1 MKNSVYLRLSSF
13 LFTFFFCWLV
23 FLAFMPIWFKQVLH
37 LSGAQIG
44 TIYAANAIAAMSF
57 QPIYGYISDRIGLR
71 KHLLGFINFCVAM
84 TAPFFLLVYQP
95 LLESFFFAGVVAG
108 ALFMAIAYNAGVAA
122 IESFVEKAGRSNN
135 FEFGRARC
143 WGSLGAAVGIF
154 AAGLVFNL
162 NPSYIFILASIM
174 SLPLAAILY
183 TTKLKASDLE
193 IAEKNNISL
202 ADVRELFKI
211 KNVWLFMIFILGSA
225 CVYGVF
231 DQQFAI
237 YYASLFPT
245 EAEGNEAFGFLNS
258 FQVFLEAAAMFV
270 APYFVNKL
278 GAKRSLILAG
288 TIMTCRMVGSG
299 VVVNTIGISA
309 IKLLHAVELSLLLI
323 AVFKYVAKNFDN
335 RLSSVMYLVGYQLS
349 NQLGA
354 AILSP
359 IVGSLYDSI
368 GFPSTYL
375 FLGAVVGSFTLFGAF
390 VLVPDSKAPYQQA
403 EVTENAG
410 EAV

>member
-44 TIYAANAIAAMSF
+44 TIYAANAIAAMTF

-122 IESFVEKAGRSNN
+122 IESFVEKAGRSND

-183 TTKLKASDLE
+183 TTRLKAADLE
-193 IAEKNNISL
+193 IAQKNNISL
-202 ADVRELFKI
+202 ADVKALFKI

-225 CVYGVF
+225 CVYSVF

-237 YYASLFPT
+237 YYASLFPA
-245 EAEGNEAFGFLNS
+245 EAEGNEAFGYLNS
-258 FQVFLEAAAMFV
+258 FQVFLEAAAMFA

-309 IKLLHAVELSLLLI
+309 IKLLHAVELSLLLV
-323 AVFKYVAKNFDN
+323 AVFKYIAKNFDN
-335 RLSSVMYLVGYQLS
+335 RLASVMYLVGYQLS

-359 IVGSLYDSI
+359 VVGSFYDSI

-390 VLVPDSKAPYQQA
+390 VLVSDSKAPYQQREEA
-403 EVTENAG
+403 ESAP
-410 EAV
+410 EAA

>member
-44 TIYAANAIAAMSF
+44 TIYAANAIAAMTF

-258 FQVFLEAAAMFV
+258 FQVFLEAAAMFA

-309 IKLLHAVELSLLLI
+309 IKLLHAVELSLLLV
-323 AVFKYVAKNFDN
+323 AVFKYIAKNFDN
-335 RLSSVMYLVGYQLS
+335 RLASVMYLVGYQLS

-359 IVGSLYDSI
+359 VVGSLYDSI

-390 VLVPDSKAPYQQA
+390 VLVSDSKAPYQQREEA
-403 EVTENAG
+403 EYAP
-410 EAV
+410 EAA

>member
-44 TIYAANAIAAMSF
+44 TIYAANAIAAMTF

-84 TAPFFLLVYQP
+84 TPPFFLLVYQP

-122 IESFVEKAGRSNN
+122 IESFVEKAGRSND

-174 SLPLAAILY
+174 SLPLSAILY
-183 TTKLKASDLE
+183 TTRLKAADLE
-193 IAEKNNISL
+193 IAQKNNISL
-202 ADVRELFKI
+202 ADVKALFKI

-225 CVYGVF
+225 CVYSVF

-245 EAEGNEAFGFLNS
+245 EAEGNEAFGYLNS
-258 FQVFLEAAAMFV
+258 FQVFLEAAAMFA

-309 IKLLHAVELSLLLI
+309 IKLLHAVELSLLLV
-323 AVFKYVAKNFDN
+323 AVFKYIAKNFDN
-335 RLSSVMYLVGYQLS
+335 RLASVMYLVGYQLS

-390 VLVPDSKAPYQQA
+390 VLVSDSKAPYQQREEA
-403 EVTENAG
+403 ESAP
-410 EAV
+410 EAA

>member
-44 TIYAANAIAAMSF
+44 TIYAANAIAAMTF

-122 IESFVEKAGRSNN
+122 IESFVEKAGRSND

-143 WGSLGAAVGIF
+143 WGALGAAVGIF

-193 IAEKNNISL
+193 IAQKNNISL
-202 ADVRELFKI
+202 ADVKALFKI

-225 CVYGVF
+225 CVYSVF

-245 EAEGNEAFGFLNS
+245 EAEGNEAFGYLNS
-258 FQVFLEAAAMFV
+258 FQVFLEAAAMFA

-309 IKLLHAVELSLLLI
+309 IKLLHAVELSLLLV
-323 AVFKYVAKNFDN
+323 AVCKYIAKNFDN
-335 RLSSVMYLVGYQLS
+335 RLASVMYLVGYQLS

-359 IVGSLYDSI
+359 VVGSFYDSI

-390 VLVPDSKAPYQQA
+390 VLVSDSKAPYQQREEA
-403 EVTENAG
+403 ESAP
-410 EAV
+410 EAA

>member
-1 MKNSVYLRLSSF
+1 MKNSIYLRLSSF

-57 QPIYGYISDRIGLR
+57 QPIYGYISDRIGLK
-71 KHLLGFINFCVAM
+71 KHLLGFINLCVAM

-95 LLESFFFAGVVAG
+95 LLENFFYAGVVAG

-174 SLPLAAILY
+174 SLPLAVILY

-245 EAEGNEAFGFLNS
+245 EAEGNEAFGYLNS
-258 FQVFLEAAAMFV
+258 FQVFLEAAAMFA

-309 IKLLHAVELSLLLI
+309 IKLLHAVELSLLLV
-323 AVFKYVAKNFDN
+323 AVFKYIAKNFDN
-335 RLSSVMYLVGYQLS
+335 RLASVMYLVGYQLS

-359 IVGSLYDSI
+359 VVGSFYDSI

-390 VLVPDSKAPYQQA
+390 VLVSDSKAPYQQREEA
-403 EVTENAG
+403 ESAP
-410 EAV
+410 EAA

>member
-44 TIYAANAIAAMSF
+44 TIYAANAIAAMTF

-122 IESFVEKAGRSNN
+122 IESFVEKAGRSND

-183 TTKLKASDLE
+183 TTRLKAADLE
-193 IAEKNNISL
+193 IAQKNNISL
-202 ADVRELFKI
+202 ADVKALFKI

-225 CVYGVF
+225 CVYSVF

-245 EAEGNEAFGFLNS
+245 EAEGNEAFGYLNS
-258 FQVFLEAAAMFV
+258 FQVFLEAAAMFA

-309 IKLLHAVELSLLLI
+309 IKLLHAVELSLLLG
-323 AVFKYVAKNFDN
+323 AVFKYIAKNFDN
-335 RLSSVMYLVGYQLS
+335 RLASVMYLVGYQLS

-359 IVGSLYDSI
+359 VVGSFYDSI

-390 VLVPDSKAPYQQA
+390 VLVSDSKAPYQQREEA
-403 EVTENAG
+403 ESAP
-410 EAV
+410 EAA

>member
-44 TIYAANAIAAMSF
+44 TIYAANAIAAMTF

-122 IESFVEKAGRSNN
+122 IESFVEKAGRSND

-183 TTKLKASDLE
+183 TTRLKAADLE
-193 IAEKNNISL
+193 IAQKNNISL
-202 ADVRELFKI
+202 ADVKALFKI

-225 CVYGVF
+225 CVYSVF

-245 EAEGNEAFGFLNS
+245 EAEGNEAFGYLNS
-258 FQVFLEAAAMFV
+258 FQVFLEAAAMFA

-309 IKLLHAVELSLLLI
+309 IKLLHAVELSLLLV
-323 AVFKYVAKNFDN
+323 AVFKYIAKNFDN
-335 RLSSVMYLVGYQLS
+335 RLASVMYLVGYQLS

-359 IVGSLYDSI
+359 VVGSFYDSI

-390 VLVPDSKAPYQQA
+390 VLVSDSKSPYQQREEA
-403 EVTENAG
+403 ESAP
-410 EAV
+410 EAA

>member
-44 TIYAANAIAAMSF
+44 TIYAANAIAAMTF

-122 IESFVEKAGRSNN
+122 IESFVEKAGRSND

-154 AAGLVFNL
+154 VAGLVFNL

-183 TTKLKASDLE
+183 TTRLKAADLE
-193 IAEKNNISL
+193 IAQKNNISL
-202 ADVRELFKI
+202 ADVKALFKI

-225 CVYGVF
+225 CVYSVF

-245 EAEGNEAFGFLNS
+245 EAEGNEAFGYLNS
-258 FQVFLEAAAMFV
+258 FQVFLEAAAMFA

-309 IKLLHAVELSLLLI
+309 IKLLHAVELSLLLV
-323 AVFKYVAKNFDN
+323 AVFKYIAKNFDN
-335 RLSSVMYLVGYQLS
+335 RLASVMYLVGYQLS

-359 IVGSLYDSI
+359 VVGSFYDSI

-390 VLVPDSKAPYQQA
+390 VLVSDSKAPYQQREEA
-403 EVTENAG
+403 ESAP
-410 EAV
+410 EAA

>member
-1 MKNSVYLRLSSF
+1 MKNIVYLRLSSF

-37 LSGAQIG
+37 LSGAEIG
-44 TIYAANAIAAMSF
+44 TIYAANSIAAMAM
-57 QPIYGYISDRIGLR
+57 QPVYGYISDRIGLR
-71 KHLLGFINFCVAM
+71 KNLLAFINLCVVM

-95 LLESFFFAGVVAG
+95 LLTNYFFLGVIAG
-108 ALFMAIAYNAGVAA
+108 AIFMAIAYNAGVAA
-122 IESFVEKAGRSNN
+122 IESFVEKAGRSNG

-154 AAGLVFNL
+154 AAGLVFNI
-162 NPSYIFILASIM
+162 NPSYIFIMASVM
-174 SLPLAAILY
+174 ALPLAIILY
-183 TTKLKASDLE
+183 TTKLKAADLE
-193 IAEKNNISL
+193 QAKKNNISL
-202 ADVRELFKI
+202 ADVKELFHI
-211 KNVWLFMIFILGSA
+211 KNVWMFMIFILGSA
-225 CVYGVF
+225 CVYSVF

-245 EAEGNEAFGFLNS
+245 EAEGNEAFGYLNS
-258 FQVFLEAAAMFV
+258 FQVFLEAAAMFM

-288 TIMTCRMVGSG
+288 TIMTCRMLGSG
-299 VVVNTIGISA
+299 LVTNTIAISG
-309 IKLLHAVELSLLLI
+309 IKLLHAVELSLLLVS
-323 AVFKYVAKNFDN
+323 VFKYIAKNFDN

-359 IVGSLYDSI
+359 IVGSFYDTI
-368 GFPSTYL
+368 GFASTYI

-390 VLVPDSKAPYQQA
+390 ALVADSKPPVQQVEDTA
-403 EVTENAG
+403 A
-410 EAV
+410 

>member
-44 TIYAANAIAAMSF
+44 TIYAANAIAAMTF

-122 IESFVEKAGRSNN
+122 IESFVEKAGRSND

-183 TTKLKASDLE
+183 TTRLKAADLE
-193 IAEKNNISL
+193 IAQKNNISL
-202 ADVRELFKI
+202 ADVKALFKI

-245 EAEGNEAFGFLNS
+245 EAEGNEAFGYLNS
-258 FQVFLEAAAMFV
+258 FQVFLEAAAMFT

-309 IKLLHAVELSLLLI
+309 IKLLHAVELSLLLV
-323 AVFKYVAKNFDN
+323 AVFKYIAKNFDN
-335 RLSSVMYLVGYQLS
+335 RLASVMYLVGYQLS

-359 IVGSLYDSI
+359 VVGSFYDSI

-390 VLVPDSKAPYQQA
+390 VLVSDSKAPYQQREEA
-403 EVTENAG
+403 ESAP
-410 EAV
+410 EAA

>member
-44 TIYAANAIAAMSF
+44 TIYAANAIAAMTF

-122 IESFVEKAGRSNN
+122 IESFVEKAGRSND

-225 CVYGVF
+225 CVYSVF

-245 EAEGNEAFGFLNS
+245 EAEGNEAFGYLNS
-258 FQVFLEAAAMFV
+258 FQVFLEAAAMFA

-309 IKLLHAVELSLLLI
+309 IKLLHAVELSLLLV
-323 AVFKYVAKNFDN
+323 AVFKYIAKNFDN
-335 RLSSVMYLVGYQLS
+335 RLASVMYLVGYQLS

-359 IVGSLYDSI
+359 VVGSFYDSI
-368 GFPSTYL
+368 SFPSTYL

-390 VLVPDSKAPYQQA
+390 VLVSDSKAPYQQREEA
-403 EVTENAG
+403 ESAP
-410 EAV
+410 EAA

>member
-44 TIYAANAIAAMSF
+44 TIYAANAIAAMTF

-122 IESFVEKAGRSNN
+122 IESFVEKAGRSND

-183 TTKLKASDLE
+183 TTRLKAADLE
-193 IAEKNNISL
+193 IAQKNNISL
-202 ADVRELFKI
+202 ADVKALFKI

-225 CVYGVF
+225 CVYSVF

-245 EAEGNEAFGFLNS
+245 EAEGNEAFGYLNS
-258 FQVFLEAAAMFV
+258 FQVFLEAAAMFA

-309 IKLLHAVELSLLLI
+309 IKLMHAVELSLLLV
-323 AVFKYVAKNFDN
+323 AVFKYIAKNFDN
-335 RLSSVMYLVGYQLS
+335 RLASVMYLVGYQLS

-359 IVGSLYDSI
+359 VVGSFYDSI

-390 VLVPDSKAPYQQA
+390 VLVSDSKAPYQQREEA
-403 EVTENAG
+403 ESAP
-410 EAV
+410 EAA

>member
-95 LLESFFFAGVVAG
+95 LLENFFYAGVVAG

-183 TTKLKASDLE
+183 TTRLKAADLE
-193 IAEKNNISL
+193 IAQKNNVSL
-202 ADVRELFKI
+202 ADVKALFKI

-309 IKLLHAVELSLLLI
+309 IKLLHAVELSLLLV
-323 AVFKYVAKNFDN
+323 AVFKYIAKNFDN
-335 RLSSVMYLVGYQLS
+335 RLASVMYLVGYQLS

-390 VLVPDSKAPYQQA
+390 VLVSDSKAPYQQREEA
-403 EVTENAG
+403 ESAP
-410 EAV
+410 EAA

>member
-44 TIYAANAIAAMSF
+44 TIYAANAIAAMTF

-122 IESFVEKAGRSNN
+122 IESFVEKAGRSND

-183 TTKLKASDLE
+183 TTRLKAADLE
-193 IAEKNNISL
+193 IAQKNNISL
-202 ADVRELFKI
+202 ADVKALFKI

-225 CVYGVF
+225 CVYSVF

-245 EAEGNEAFGFLNS
+245 EAEGNEAFGYLNS
-258 FQVFLEAAAMFV
+258 FQVFLEAAAMFA

-309 IKLLHAVELSLLLI
+309 IKLLHAVELSLLLV
-323 AVFKYVAKNFDN
+323 AVFKYIAKNFDN
-335 RLSSVMYLVGYQLS
+335 RLASVMYLVGYQLS

-359 IVGSLYDSI
+359 IVGS
-368 GFPSTYL
+368 
-375 FLGAVVGSFTLFGAF
+375 FTLFGAF
-390 VLVPDSKAPYQQA
+390 VLVSDSKAPYQQREEA
-403 EVTENAG
+403 ESAP
-410 EAV
+410 EAA

>member
-44 TIYAANAIAAMSF
+44 TIYAANAIAAMTF

-122 IESFVEKAGRSNN
+122 IESFVEKAGRSND

-183 TTKLKASDLE
+183 TTRLKAADLE
-193 IAEKNNISL
+193 IAQKNNISL
-202 ADVRELFKI
+202 ADVKALFKI

-245 EAEGNEAFGFLNS
+245 EAEGNEAFGYLNS
-258 FQVFLEAAAMFV
+258 FQVFLEAAAMFA

-309 IKLLHAVELSLLLI
+309 IKLLHAVELSLLLV
-323 AVFKYVAKNFDN
+323 AVFKYIAKNFDN
-335 RLSSVMYLVGYQLS
+335 RLASVMYLVGYQLS

-359 IVGSLYDSI
+359 VVGSLYDSI

-390 VLVPDSKAPYQQA
+390 VLVSDSKAPYQQREEA
-403 EVTENAG
+403 ESAP
-410 EAV
+410 EAA